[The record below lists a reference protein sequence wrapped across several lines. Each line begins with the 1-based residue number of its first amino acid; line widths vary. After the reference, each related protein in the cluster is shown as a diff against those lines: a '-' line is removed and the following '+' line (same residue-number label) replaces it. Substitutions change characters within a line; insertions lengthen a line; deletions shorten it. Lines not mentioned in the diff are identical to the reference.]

1 MTRVLRIAWR
11 EYVESVRTK
20 MFLVS
25 VLLTPVLIGVIW
37 FVAGKANKPP
47 APAPASSPVAVFDAT
62 GELGEDIAAQ
72 FEQYNAAHAGRK
84 LQLDMLSW
92 DQSKDAAAGVRGG
105 RYSVYAAIDADVLEG
120 GGHIRISIYQP
131 AFTASNTP
139 GIVQNLLQQAVVSR
153 RTRLHNVPPEMIAAI
168 TRPVPVEYSE
178 LSAAKGS
185 RGGEAVIVLQH
196 MVPFFFMFMVY
207 MGIFGFGQSMLT
219 SLLEEKSSRVIEVL
233 LACVSPLE
241 LMAGKIIG
249 LAGMGLTV
257 MIAWTACAGVAVQ
270 MRGLPVSVAP
280 GMLAYMLVYYVLGF
294 TLLSSLLAAIGSV
307 CNTLKEAQ
315 GLMMPVTILFIIPM
329 AGWFGLASHPN
340 GLAARVMSFIPPL
353 APIVMILR
361 LATPQAPGL
370 LEVAG
375 SIVWLAAATAGTVW
389 LASKVF
395 RTGVL
400 MYGKRPGLR
409 EILRWVGQS

>member
-1 MTRVLRIAWR
+1 M
-11 EYVESVRTK
+11 
-20 MFLVS
+20 
-25 VLLTPVLIGVIW
+25 
-37 FVAGKANKPP
+37 
-47 APAPASSPVAVFDAT
+47 
-62 GELGEDIAAQ
+62 
-72 FEQYNAAHAGRK
+72 
-84 LQLDMLSW
+84 
-92 DQSKDAAAGVRGG
+92 
-105 RYSVYAAIDADVLEG
+105 
-120 GGHIRISIYQP
+120 
-131 AFTASNTP
+131 
-139 GIVQNLLQQAVVSR
+139 
-153 RTRLHNVPPEMIAAI
+153 
-168 TRPVPVEYSE
+168 
-178 LSAAKGS
+178 
-185 RGGEAVIVLQH
+185 VLQH
-196 MVPFFFMFMVY
+196 MVPFFFMLMVY

-249 LAGMGLTV
+249 LAAMGLTV
-257 MIAWTACAGVAVQ
+257 MIAWAACAGVAVQ

-353 APIVMILR
+353 TPIVMILR

-375 SIVWLAAATAGTVW
+375 SIVWLAAATVGTVW

-400 MYGKRPGLR
+400 MYGKRPGLV
-409 EILRWVGQS
+409 EILRWVRQS